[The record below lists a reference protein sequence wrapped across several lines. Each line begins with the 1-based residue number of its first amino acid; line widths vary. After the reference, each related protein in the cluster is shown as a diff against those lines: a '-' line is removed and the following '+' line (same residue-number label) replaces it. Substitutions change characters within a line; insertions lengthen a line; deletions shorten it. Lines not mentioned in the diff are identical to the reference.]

1 MTSNGILNDD
11 LTRFVND
18 LSSDSESESEADF
31 RIDALVRR
39 AIRPDSQM
47 FLLPEV
53 SRSDMQLAAEAKEL
67 YYGVVNTT
75 PKLCHNLLRDIY
87 RIYLSVVDQATGSIP
102 LWFWL
107 YNWIRYLAGVL
118 FSSLTEL
125 SFAYQIIIQSMYQV
139 MLGLDMLVT
148 GIYDDR
154 GDKLRPASM
163 YDESESPTPPP
174 KESTP
179 MHKASSRDQ
188 STKNSKKKA
197 QSKVPQNSPK
207 NSPRSPKESPRERVN
222 QQRPKVRR
230 NPATAW
236 EVE

>member
-1 MTSNGILNDD
+1 MSQFTEGYLSVRLILYC
-11 LTRFVND
+11 
-18 LSSDSESESEADF
+18 
-31 RIDALVRR
+31 
-39 AIRPDSQM
+39 
-47 FLLPEV
+47 LL
-53 SRSDMQLAAEAKEL
+53 
-67 YYGVVNTT
+67 NI
-75 PKLCHNLLRDIY
+75 IY
-87 RIYLSVVDQATGSIP
+87 FSIYLSVVDQATGSIP

-154 GDKLRPASM
+154 GDKLRPASI